1 MTEEF
6 YPQWEITA
14 PGSFEIPEG
23 DVVVSQDEAITGPRS
38 DADRLNA
45 ILGVEPSEDDVWQPV
60 PNRASRR
67 RFLKQWGQHKR
78 SRIQRGHSVG
88 HKPKKRTLKV
98 VAWLSTSQPG

>member
-1 MTEEF
+1 MSVENDGLVPMD
-6 YPQWEITA
+6 PQWEITG
-14 PGSFEIPEG
+14 PVEIPEG
-23 DVVVSQDEAITGPRS
+23 DVVVSQDEVAGAITGPRS

-78 SRIQRGHSVG
+78 SRNRRGHSRKVDK
-88 HKPKKRTLKV
+88 KPLKV
-98 VAWLSTSQPG
+98 TAWLS